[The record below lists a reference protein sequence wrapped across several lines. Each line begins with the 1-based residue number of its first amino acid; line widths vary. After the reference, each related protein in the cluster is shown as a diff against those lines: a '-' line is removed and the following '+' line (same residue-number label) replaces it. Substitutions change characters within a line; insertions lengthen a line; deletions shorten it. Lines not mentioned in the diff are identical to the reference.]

1 MTGAIAHDA
10 DALLNG
16 RGVNQL
22 PVSPDFQRDD
32 RPGVAYGH
40 SADPASGRM
49 QIVVLPAR
57 RRRRPALP

>member
-1 MTGAIAHDA
+1 MSGAIARDA

-16 RGVNQL
+16 REVDQL
-22 PVSPDFQRDD
+22 PVSAVFRRDD
-32 RPGVAYGH
+32 RPFVAYGR
-40 SADPASGRM
+40 SADASGRM